1 MLCFRPCPHGDVE
14 EEQEHH
20 KVCDMQGLL
29 CQAAGTTELRSKTHV
44 VIKSLQVQR
53 VQECTAS
60 IQVRHSKAQA
70 MGRYFDAVL
79 GAVWELRRG
88 HEDQCKDNDMQS
100 VLANSSGDV
109 LQSCETKAPT

>member
-1 MLCFRPCPHGDVE
+1 MVGFRPCPHGDVE
-14 EEQEHH
+14 KEQGHQQDGE
-20 KVCDMQGLL
+20 MQVLL

-44 VIKSLQVQR
+44 EATPLQVQR

>member
-70 MGRYFDAVL
+70 MGGELHAVL

-88 HEDQCKDNDMQS
+88 HQDECADDD
-100 VLANSSGDV
+100 
-109 LQSCETKAPT
+109 LQSLLAKEAGGVFQPSQTKA